1 MSCADN
7 AKKYDFLLNIGFTLN
22 EAKVYLA
29 LIQYNELN
37 GYEAS
42 KLSGVSRSLV
52 YDVLERLVNKGFV
65 FKCNGYTNIY
75 KALDYDKLIE
85 KINRTNQNNLLIAK
99 EKLKDCSGKE
109 KESEFIFNI
118 KGFDNFI
125 SKAKS
130 LILEAKK
137 EISLSL
143 WKNEFNL
150 IKDELTEAVKKGI
163 KVYIFSFEDIY
174 LENASIFS
182 YKINDPEKLF
192 PYRRTTIIVDNL
204 DTLLGENTG
213 DKSVSIYTKNHAL
226 TSLAT
231 DEIVLNIFWYK
242 LIKKRNLLEKCFNFA
257 SFLDVLKALKEEFD
271 IDEKMTKNFMVFD
284 FQFGGNKSG
293 TVKN

>member
-1 MSCADN
+1 MDEFVKQEIDKSLEG
-7 AKKYDFLLNIGFTLN
+7 YDLTNVERNHIYN
-22 EAKVYLA
+22 
-29 LIQYNELN
+29 LIDNELN

-150 IKDELTEAVKKGI
+150 IKDELTEAVKNGI
-163 KVYIFSFEDIY
+163 KVYIFSFED
-174 LENASIFS
+174 LLSLVFS
-182 YKINDPEKLF
+182 AKAF
-192 PYRRTTIIVDNL
+192 SFCV
-204 DTLLGENTG
+204 NT
-213 DKSVSIYTKNHAL
+213 
-226 TSLAT
+226 
-231 DEIVLNIFWYK
+231 
-242 LIKKRNLLEKCFNFA
+242 
-257 SFLDVLKALKEEFD
+257 
-271 IDEKMTKNFMVFD
+271 M
-284 FQFGGNKSG
+284 NK
-293 TVKN
+293 T